1 MHRLTTR
8 HGRVAYTQAG
18 NPNGVHLLML
28 HNGGTDHSIWEP
40 VTKALG
46 GRYHITAIDWLG
58 YGESTA
64 LQEGR
69 ALDIYADVIADVI
82 DHLALSEVVLVGNCV
97 GAAAAIHFAR
107 QDAEREP
114 AARRVTQLVLFNVLT
129 SSTLA
134 LGSRM
139 AARVLT
145 TALGR
150 RAMQAF
156 SRLITQRDWGRG
168 LVVGFQLKAAGMV
181 PINLR
186 TQLADRYRQPSNADA
201 LMALGGQVFL
211 GFGFEALDQPCNG
224 MPPAMVIWG
233 KHNQVLSVAKGRKFI
248 QRYQPAQHHIEHGG
262 HLLMM
267 EAPQRCAELIADFV
281 SEKESS

>member
-8 HGRVAYTQAG
+8 HGRVAYTQLG
-18 NPNGVHLLML
+18 NPNGPHLLML

-40 VTKALG
+40 VTKELES
-46 GRYHITAIDWLG
+46 RYRITAIDWPG
-58 YGESTA
+58 YGESA
-64 LQEGR
+64 AMQEGR

-82 DHLALSEVVLVGNCV
+82 DQLTLDKVVLVGNCV

-107 QDAEREP
+107 KDAERKSG
-114 AARRVTQLVLFNVLT
+114 ARSVEKLVLFNVLT

-134 LGSRM
+134 LGSRT

-145 TALGR
+145 TAFGR
-150 RAMQAF
+150 RVMQGF
-156 SRLITQRDWGRG
+156 SRLVTQREWGRSV
-168 LVVGFQLKAAGMV
+168 VVGFQIKAAGMV
-181 PINLR
+181 SERLR
-186 TQLADRYRQPSNADA
+186 TQLADRFRQPSNADT
-201 LMALGGQVFL
+201 LMALGEQVFL
-211 GFGFEALDQPCNG
+211 GFGFEKLDKTSNG

-233 KHNQVLSVAKGRKFI
+233 KHNQVLSVAKGRKLI

-267 EAPQRCAELIADFV
+267 EAPQRCAELMTNFV
-281 SEKESS
+281 SE